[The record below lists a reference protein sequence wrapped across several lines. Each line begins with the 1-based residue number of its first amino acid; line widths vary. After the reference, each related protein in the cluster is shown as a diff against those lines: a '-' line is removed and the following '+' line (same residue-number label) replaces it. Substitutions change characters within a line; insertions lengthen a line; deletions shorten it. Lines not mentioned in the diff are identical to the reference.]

1 MALDCYDK
9 PCSHLHKRCI
19 SKICFSSNA
28 GVGNRNK
35 GGAGD
40 KDVLSRTDS
49 VTIHMHANKMRP
61 EGSVNILHAACE
73 SKNSKCVEFLIDEI
87 MAARYVYR
95 SKWMYVY

>member
-1 MALDCYDK
+1 M
-9 PCSHLHKRCI
+9 
-19 SKICFSSNA
+19 
-28 GVGNRNK
+28 
-35 GGAGD
+35 
-40 KDVLSRTDS
+40 LSRTDS

-95 SKWMYVY
+95 SK